1 MGDSKCL
8 SNETPNRELLFSL
21 FDLVGSAG
29 KCSITR
35 YKNNGLSICITIF
48 IHQSG
53 LPDHSTLQI
62 MTIQHRLRYQQFVV
76 TKGRV
81 HLENLRFLVD

>member
-62 MTIQHRLRYQQFVV
+62 MTIQHRLSYQQFVV

-81 HLENLRFLVD
+81 RFLLD